1 MHDAAGLF
9 LFPAPFI
16 FWQRTAFRH
25 FFLRP
30 HLLPPSDMLSGKYIV
45 VGAVADDPLA
55 LDIAH
60 YMRQETDIADIL
72 AYKQFANTEFCPRFI
87 SDESDLDHIGHGLE
101 GKTVIIVSSC
111 SGQHTRNAR
120 AMRTFLVAR
129 AAKDNGAE
137 KVILIEPDL
146 FYSAQDRGP
155 RPEYGHVAFQRTVS
169 DYKKFDGQ
177 PWSAMLYAQL
187 LKTSGVDVVM
197 TVHNH
202 SVAVAELFQNIF
214 DGNFFNLSP
223 AELYASYLANHAS
236 LTQANSGDG
245 LIICAPDK
253 GAAPFAKSVYEAYV
267 RESSGLLLKSAPN
280 LLIMSKERT
289 GERQVAIQAADTS
302 PTKLEEIKGKEVVV
316 CDDMVRTGGTIVAC
330 CKELKKAGAS
340 RVLFLVTHF
349 NSSQEVKENLNDD
362 VVDDI
367 ITTDTLPNI
376 LNRDMQGR
384 LRKKMLVLKI
394 SRWIVNV
401 LRNKILHLN
410 LPEYC
415 PPYNVDI
422 SRKNPYWAENQDLKD
437 NL

>member
-1 MHDAAGLF
+1 
-9 LFPAPFI
+9 
-16 FWQRTAFRH
+16 
-25 FFLRP
+25 
-30 HLLPPSDMLSGKYIV
+30 MLSGKYII

-60 YMRQETDIADIL
+60 YMHQETDISDIL
-72 AYKQFANTEFCPRFI
+72 AYKQFANSEFCPRFI
-87 SDESDLDHIGHGLE
+87 SDEADFDHIGYALK

-137 KVILIEPDL
+137 HVILVEPDL

-155 RPEYGHVAFQRTVS
+155 RPEYGHVAFQRTPS

-187 LKTSGVDVVM
+187 LKTSGVDAVL

-202 SVAVAELFQNIF
+202 SVAVAELFEKLF

-236 LTQANSGDG
+236 LTQANLSDKG
-245 LIICAPDK
+245 LVICAPDK
-253 GAAPFAKSVYEAYV
+253 GAAPFAKAVFNAYV
-267 RESSGLLLKSAPN
+267 KESNGLLLKKEPS

-289 GERQVAIQAADTS
+289 GERQVAIKAADTS
-302 PTKLEEIKGKEVVV
+302 PTALEDIAGREVVV

-330 CKELKKAGAS
+330 CKQLKAAGAS
-340 RVLFLVTHF
+340 RVLFVVTHF

-367 ITTDTLPNI
+367 ITTDTLPTMV
-376 LNRDMQGR
+376 NRDIPKTLPQTT
-384 LRKKMLVLKI
+384 LLPKI
-394 SRWIVNV
+394 TR
-401 LRNKILHLN
+401 
-410 LPEYC
+410 
-415 PPYNVDI
+415 
-422 SRKNPYWAENQDLKD
+422 
-437 NL
+437 

>member
-1 MHDAAGLF
+1 
-9 LFPAPFI
+9 
-16 FWQRTAFRH
+16 
-25 FFLRP
+25 
-30 HLLPPSDMLSGKYIV
+30 MLSGKYII

-60 YMRQETDIADIL
+60 YMHQETDISDIL
-72 AYKQFANTEFCPRFI
+72 AYKQFANSEFCPRFI
-87 SDESDLDHIGHGLE
+87 SDEADFDHIGYALK

-137 KVILIEPDL
+137 HVILVEPDL

-155 RPEYGHVAFQRTVS
+155 RPEYGHVAFQRTPS

-187 LKTSGVDVVM
+187 LKTSGVDAVL

-202 SVAVAELFQNIF
+202 SVAVAELFEKLF

-236 LTQANSGDG
+236 LTQANLSDKG
-245 LIICAPDK
+245 LVICAPDK
-253 GAAPFAKSVYEAYV
+253 GAAPFAKAVFNAYV
-267 RESSGLLLKSAPN
+267 KESNGLLLKKEPS

-289 GERQVAIQAADTS
+289 GERQVAIKAADTS
-302 PTKLEEIKGKEVVV
+302 PTALEDIAGREVVV

-330 CKELKKAGAS
+330 CKQLKAAGAS
-340 RVLFLVTHF
+340 RVLFVVTHF

-384 LRKKMLVLKI
+384 LRKTILIHKI
-394 SRWIVNV
+394 SRWTVNV
-401 LRNKILHLN
+401 LRNKILKLN

-415 PPYNVDI
+415 PAYTVDI
-422 SRKNPYWAENQDLKD
+422 SRKNPYWAENQDLRD

>member
-1 MHDAAGLF
+1 
-9 LFPAPFI
+9 
-16 FWQRTAFRH
+16 
-25 FFLRP
+25 
-30 HLLPPSDMLSGKYIV
+30 MLSGKYII

-60 YMRQETDIADIL
+60 YMRQETDISDIL
-72 AYKQFANTEFCPRFI
+72 AYKQFANSEFCPRFI
-87 SDESDLDHIGHGLE
+87 SDETDFDHIGYGLK
-101 GKTVIIVSSC
+101 GKTIIIVSSC

-129 AAKDNGAE
+129 AAKDNGADH
-137 KVILIEPDL
+137 VILVEPDL

-155 RPEYGHVAFQRTVS
+155 RPEYGHVAFQRTPS

-187 LKTSGVDVVM
+187 LKTSGVDAVL

-202 SVAVAELFQNIF
+202 SVAVAELFDKIF

-236 LTQANSGDG
+236 LTQANTSEKG
-245 LIICAPDK
+245 LVICAPDK
-253 GAAPFAKSVYEAYV
+253 GAAPFAKSIFDAYV
-267 RESSGLLLKSAPN
+267 RESNGMLLKGAPS

-289 GERQVAIQAADTS
+289 GERQVAIKAADTS
-302 PTKLEEIKGKEVVV
+302 PITLEEIAGREVVV

-330 CKELKKAGAS
+330 CKQLKAAGAS
-340 RVLFLVTHF
+340 RVLFVVTHF

-384 LRKKMLVLKI
+384 LRKKMLILKI

-401 LRNKILHLN
+401 LRNKILKLN

-415 PPYNVDI
+415 PAYTVDI
-422 SRKNPYWAENQDLKD
+422 SRKNPYWAENQDLRD